1 MLISFNDFDLFTTH
15 SLREKL
21 VFTGVN
27 IDQIINGKIVEHG
40 GAANVFD
47 TFWAE

>member
-1 MLISFNDFDLFTTH
+1 MLMSFNDILTC
-15 SLREKL
+15 SRPILGEKL

-27 IDQIINGKIVEHG
+27 IDQIINEKIVEHG

>member
-1 MLISFNDFDLFTTH
+1 MIFGLVHDPFFRGKIS
-15 SLREKL
+15 
-21 VFTGVN
+21 FTGVN
-27 IDQIINGKIVEHG
+27 IDQIINGKILEHG